1 MQIVVVLV
9 AIMAVLATVSGKSL
23 RSGDGDEPWFCHGID
38 CPSYS
43 NTTTDSIEVR
53 SYSTELWS
61 STDVYGVSLDDAMD
75 TGFNRLFNYISGAN
89 EGSVA
94 IPMTAPVKV
103 TLTPGDGPESPNP
116 WNWINKIIQTL
127 RAFRRAHICM
137 QLQKDISNL
146 YDMLAILIDSCMD
159 VIPSMRFR
167 IKIVQ
172 KSCQN

>member
-94 IPMTAPVKV
+94 IPMTAPVLVKV
-103 TLTPGDGPESPNP
+103 RRQGGARIRLVKFAPLSTRVRRYT
-116 WNWINKIIQTL
+116 IN
-127 RAFRRAHICM
+127 
-137 QLQKDISNL
+137 
-146 YDMLAILIDSCMD
+146 
-159 VIPSMRFR
+159 
-167 IKIVQ
+167 
-172 KSCQN
+172 